1 MNETKLNNFMR
12 TVALDFEKLN
22 NKSDKQEILLEEILK
37 LLKEIN
43 LKDTEK

>member
-12 TVALDFEKLN
+12 NVALDFEKLN
-22 NKSDKQEILLEEILK
+22 KKSDKQEILLEEILK
-37 LLKEIN
+37 MLKEIT